1 MLAGRNRL
9 QNIQLFPIFRDIEKR
24 GKVAKT
30 VVVSQFSL
38 RLWKIDY
45 FACNLKKILALVLA
59 FACAFTMFAGAAF
72 TDQAD
77 IKATDAVN
85 MLSALGVIN
94 GYDDGSYKPDATVT
108 RAEMAKMIFVVRNN
122 KIDDSAYKNNSTKL
136 TDVNNHWAAGYIKF
150 CESQGI
156 IAGKGNNQFAPDATV
171 TGVEAAKMLLVVS
184 GYDAQKAGLT
194 GSAWQTNVLK
204 YAGAAGILDDVNS
217 ALESGLPRQ
226 YAAQMIYN
234 TLDVNRV
241 KWSKDSESFDDLL
254 NGGVKETVG
263 HAYMGLT
270 KSTGTL
276 VSISKDALTLA
287 NVDGAESD
295 VISTSVSGGVVSYKY
310 GTDFTKVGTDY
321 SSLLGQK
328 VKVLFK
334 DGKTNS
340 VLGVYPTSDN
350 TVYNTV
356 MNEVEKDGKKIKFDG
371 KSYSIEDNGVKVYV
385 DGDLMVKANKDVDL
399 KKAADFDD
407 AYTNA
412 TTGAALISGR
422 LNRVSADEVIFVDSD
437 DNGKIDTAI
446 VTKVDVAKATYVSSS
461 EIVAGNTTY
470 KFADDNIAS
479 DIAKNDYVVITKNLY
494 DDCNDIV
501 KATKFSGVKV
511 TGTKTE
517 PNRYLIDGEWYTEGA
532 NADMNSVKSGD
543 TVDAYAVNGVVYYAK
558 RTSGENSTLSDVAV
572 VLAVGSDIQGDKVK
586 ILKLDNTGKTEIV
599 DIDNDPGTGYVAK
612 NALQEGA
619 AYEYSVKGGEY
630 RFKNLSTDKDYFGDY
645 TALNNGA
652 VTSETA
658 GMDVANKSGSTT
670 KTIAGVQVDDSAKI
684 ILIDN
689 YDDSNADYKVITGKQ
704 FKSLSIG
711 NASKEAYAKGGI
723 AAFTSKVDG
732 VTRVTYGVVAVN
744 GFASSFVT
752 NDNYGYVTK
761 AAYKIDGGYVVYSIW
776 TGTEEVKVQEKGTTL
791 RKKGAVLGYS
801 SITKEDGLDDGV
813 VGTIEDVDDN
823 FGLVDNGIVYGVN
836 AKQTKVSLNG
846 KDTADITSDTVV
858 LYVDTD
864 DHKGYTEGEIQ
875 EADDFGTGK
884 IPNVMYVLDNPS
896 DFTSDVT
903 LLVVDVKNNLHG
915 DFNFVFG
922 ADAELTDVVNALAK
936 ADVVTVDAAAID
948 EEITV
953 PAGKTL
959 VLTGTVNAD
968 VLGNVKATAK
978 ATLKIASDTE
988 AITSAAVYSD
998 ANTSLSNKIIKAG
1011 AVFNGTKKDDS
1022 AIWVVDDATKMLAD
1036 AD

>member
-1 MLAGRNRL
+1 M
-9 QNIQLFPIFRDIEKR
+9 RDFSEKS
-24 GKVAKT
+24 GKVN
-30 VVVSQFSL
+30 VFFRNCGFNREV
-38 RLWKIDY
+38 DY

-72 TDQAD
+72 ADQAD

-234 TLDVNRV
+234 TLDTNRV

-385 DGDLMVKANKDVDL
+385 DGALMTKDSDGKTVADL

-494 DDCNDIV
+494 DECNDIV

-517 PNRYLIDGEWYTEGA
+517 PTRYLIDGEWYTEGA

-612 NALQEGA
+612 NALEEGA
-619 AYEYSVKGGEY
+619 VYEYSVKGGEY
-630 RFKNLSTDKDYFGDY
+630 RFKNLSTAKDYFGDY

-652 VTSETA
+652 VANVTNSSTSTGMAVA
-658 GMDVANKSGSTT
+658 GASGADKSIDGT
-670 KTIAGVQVDDSAKI
+670 KVDDSAKI
-684 ILIDN
+684 ILITG
-689 YDDSNADYKVITGKQ
+689 YSTSGADYKVITGKQ
-704 FKSLSIG
+704 FKSLSVG
-711 NASKEAYAKGGI
+711 TNDTTNAKEAYNKGGI

-744 GFASSFVT
+744 GFASTFVT

-884 IPNVMYVLDNPS
+884 IPNVMYVLDNPR

-959 VLTGTVNAD
+959 VLTGDVDAD
-968 VLGNVKATAK
+968 VLSNVKATAK

-1011 AVFNGTKKDDS
+1011 AVFNGTKKNDS

>member
-1 MLAGRNRL
+1 M
-9 QNIQLFPIFRDIEKR
+9 K
-24 GKVAKT
+24 
-30 VVVSQFSL
+30 
-38 RLWKIDY
+38 
-45 FACNLKKILALVLA
+45 NLKKILALVLA

-136 TDVNNHWAAGYIKF
+136 TDVNKHWAAGYIKF

-156 IAGKGNNQFAPDATV
+156 IAGKGNNKFDPDATV

-295 VISTSVSGGVVSYKY
+295 VISTSTNNGVVSYKY

-334 DGKTNS
+334 DSKTNS

-385 DGDLMVKANKDVDL
+385 DGDLMTTGSGSNTTADL

-470 KFADDNIAS
+470 KFADENIAS

-494 DDCNDIV
+494 DDCKDIV
-501 KATKFSGVKV
+501 KATKLSGVKV

-543 TVDAYAVNGVVYYAK
+543 TVNAYAVNGVVYYAK

-572 VLAVGSDIQGDKVK
+572 VLAKGSDIQGDKVK

-612 NALQEGA
+612 NALEEGA
-619 AYEYSVKGGEY
+619 VYEYSVKGGEY
-630 RFKNLSTDKDYFGDY
+630 RFKNLSTNKDYFGDY

-652 VTSETA
+652 PT
-658 GMDVANKSGSTT
+658 DVSTT
-670 KTIAGVQVDDSAKI
+670 SANGMTVTGASGADKSIDGTKVDDSAKI
-684 ILIDN
+684 ILITG
-689 YDDSNADYKVITGKQ
+689 YSTSGADYKVITGKQ
-704 FKSLSIG
+704 FKSLGIAGSS
-711 NASKEAYAKGGI
+711 NEAYAKGGI

-884 IPNVMYVLDNPS
+884 IPNVMYVLDNPR

-903 LLVVDVKNNLHG
+903 LLIVDVKNNLHG

-948 EEITV
+948 AEITV

-959 VLTGTVNAD
+959 VLTGTVDAD

-978 ATLKIASDTE
+978 ATLVVKNE
-988 AITSAAVYSD
+988 ATGITSSNVYS
-998 ANTSLSNKIIKAG
+998 AAGNSSTQGTALASAKIEAGSTFTGATVYTNASGATATAWLLNAKA
-1011 AVFNGTKKDDS
+1011 
-1022 AIWVVDDATKMLAD
+1022 
-1036 AD
+1036 

>member
-1 MLAGRNRL
+1 M
-9 QNIQLFPIFRDIEKR
+9 RDFC
-24 GKVAKT
+24 A
-30 VVVSQFSL
+30 
-38 RLWKIDY
+38 
-45 FACNLKKILALVLA
+45 NLKKVLALVLA

-85 MLSALGVIN
+85 MLSSLGVIT
-94 GYDDGSYKPDATVT
+94 GYTDGSYQPNKVVT

-122 KIDDSAYKNNSTKL
+122 KINDSAYQSNYSKL
-136 TDVNNHWAAGYIKF
+136 TDISSHWAKGYVKF

-156 IAGKGNNQFAPDATV
+156 IAGKGNNKFDPDSPV
-171 TGVEAAKMLLVVS
+171 TGVEAAKMLLVVA
-184 GYDAQKAGLT
+184 GYNTDKAGLT
-194 GSAWQTNVLK
+194 GSAWRTNTLK
-204 YAGAAGILDDVNS
+204 YAGAAGILDDVNA
-217 ALESGLPRQ
+217 ALEQGLPRQ

-234 TLDVNRV
+234 TLDTNRV
-241 KWSKDSESFDDLL
+241 KWSKDSESFDDVL

-270 KSTGTL
+270 KTTGTL
-276 VSISKDALTLA
+276 VSISKDALTVD
-287 NVDGAESD
+287 NVIAADSD
-295 VISTSVSGGVVSYKY
+295 AVDYAGNYETA
-310 GTDFTKVGTDY
+310 FTKVSEDY
-321 SSLLGQK
+321 SSLLGQR

-350 TVYNTV
+350 TVYNTI
-356 MNEVEKDGKKIKFDG
+356 MNGVEQDGKKIKFDG
-371 KSYSIEDNGVKVYV
+371 KSYSIEDKGVKVYV
-385 DGDLMVKANKDVDL
+385 DGALQLKADKKTVDL
-399 KKAADFDD
+399 KDAADFDD
-407 AYTNA
+407 AYTDA
-412 TTGAALISGR
+412 THGAALISGR

-446 VTKVDVAKATYVSSS
+446 VTTVNTAKATYVSSS

-470 KFADDNIAS
+470 KFEDENIAD
-479 DIAKNDYVVITKNLY
+479 DIAKNDYVVITENLY
-494 DDCNDIV
+494 DDCKDIV
-501 KATKFSGVKV
+501 KATKLSGVKV
-511 TGTKTE
+511 TGTKTS

-586 ILKLDNTGKTEIV
+586 LLKLDNTGKTEIV
-599 DIDNDPGTGYVAK
+599 DIDNDPGTGYVQKA
-612 NALQEGA
+612 ALKQGA

-630 RFKNLSTDKDYFGDY
+630 RFKELDTTKDYFGDY
-645 TALNNGA
+645 TALMASRAGVTATAGTA
-652 VTSETA
+652 VTAPASETA
-658 GMDVANKSGSTT
+658 GLTVANKSGSTT
-670 KTIAGVQVDDSAKI
+670 KVIGGTEVDDSAKI

-689 YDDSNADYKVITGKQ
+689 YGTSSADYKVITGKQ
-704 FKSLSIG
+704 FKSLSIT
-711 NASKEAYAKGGI
+711 NAVATDTKALDKGGI

-761 AAYKIDGGYVVYSIW
+761 DAYKVDGGYVVYSIW
-776 TGTEEVKVQEKGTTL
+776 NGSEEVKVQEKGTTL

-801 SITKEDGLDDGV
+801 SITKEDGLSDGV

-823 FGLVDNGIVYGVN
+823 FGLVDNGVVYGVN
-836 AKQTKVSLNG
+836 SKQSKVSLNG
-846 KDTADITSDTVV
+846 KDTADITSDTIV

-884 IPNVMYVLDNPS
+884 IPNVMYVLDTPS

-915 DFNFVFG
+915 AFNFVFG
-922 ADAELTDVVNALAK
+922 ADATETDLVNALAK
-936 ADVVTVDAAAID
+936 ADKITVDAAAVRNAAND
-948 EEITV
+948 ITV
-953 PAGKTL
+953 AAGKT
-959 VLTGTVNAD
+959 VVVTGTD
-968 VLGNVKATAK
+968 LSNVFAK
-978 ATLKIASDTE
+978 LKGAKGATLIAKDGGD
-988 AITSAAVYSD
+988 ANKGYSAAY
-998 ANTSLSNKIIKAG
+998 KA
-1011 AVFNGTKKDDS
+1011 NGTTAYGND
-1022 AIWVVDDATKMLAD
+1022 AIPAGTTFVHNGTNWVATK
-1036 AD
+1036 

>member
-1 MLAGRNRL
+1 M
-9 QNIQLFPIFRDIEKR
+9 RDFC
-24 GKVAKT
+24 A
-30 VVVSQFSL
+30 
-38 RLWKIDY
+38 
-45 FACNLKKILALVLA
+45 NLKKVLALVLA

-85 MLSALGVIN
+85 MLSSLGVIT
-94 GYDDGSYKPDATVT
+94 GYTDGSYQPNKVVT

-122 KIDDSAYKNNSTKL
+122 KIDDSAYQSNYSKL
-136 TDVNNHWAAGYIKF
+136 TDISNHWAKGYIKF

-156 IAGKGNNQFAPDATV
+156 IAGKGNNKFDPDSPV

-184 GYDAQKAGLT
+184 GYDSAKAGLT
-194 GSAWQTNVLK
+194 GSAWRTNVLK
-204 YAGAAGILDDVNS
+204 YAGAAGILDDVNA
-217 ALESGLPRQ
+217 ALEQGLPRQ

-234 TLDVNRV
+234 TLDTNRV
-241 KWSKDSESFDDLL
+241 KWSKDSESFDDVL

-270 KSTGTL
+270 KTTGTL
-276 VSISKDALTLA
+276 VSISKDALTLDSVIA
-287 NVDGAESD
+287 ADSDAVDYAGNYE
-295 VISTSVSGGVVSYKY
+295 TQ
-310 GTDFTKVGTDY
+310 FTKVSEDY
-321 SSLLGQK
+321 SDLLGQR

-350 TVYNTV
+350 TVYNTLL
-356 MNEVEKDGKKIKFDG
+356 NGVEKDGKKIKFDG
-371 KSYSIEDNGVKVYV
+371 KSYSVETTGIKVYV
-385 DGDLMVKANKDVDL
+385 DGALQLKADKKTVDL
-399 KKAADFDD
+399 KSVADFDND
-407 AYTNA
+407 FKAGTS
-412 TTGAALISGR
+412 LISGR
-422 LNRVSADEVIFVDSD
+422 VNRTSADEVIFVDSD

-446 VTKVDVAKATYVSSS
+446 VTTVNTAKATYVSSS

-470 KFADDNIAS
+470 KFEDENIAD
-479 DIAKNDYVVITKNLY
+479 DIAKNDYVVITENLY
-494 DDCNDIV
+494 DDCKDIV
-501 KATKFSGVKV
+501 KATKLSGVKV
-511 TGTKTE
+511 TGTKTS

-586 ILKLDNTGKTEIV
+586 LLKLDNTGKTEIV
-599 DIDNDPGTGYVAK
+599 DIDNDPGTGYVQKA
-612 NALQEGA
+612 ALKQGA

-630 RFKNLSTDKDYFGDY
+630 RFKELDTTKDYFGDY
-645 TALNNGA
+645 TALMASRAGVTATAGTA
-652 VTSETA
+652 VTAPASETA
-658 GMDVANKSGSTT
+658 GLTVANKSGSTT
-670 KTIAGVQVDDSAKI
+670 KVIGGTEVDDSAKI

-689 YDDSNADYKVITGKQ
+689 YGTSSADYKVITGKQ
-704 FKSLSIG
+704 FKSLSIT
-711 NASKEAYAKGGI
+711 NAVATDTKALDKGGI

-761 AAYKIDGGYVVYSIW
+761 DAYKVDGGYVVYSIW
-776 TGTEEVKVQEKGTTL
+776 NGSEEVKVQEKGTTL

-801 SITKEDGLDDGV
+801 SITKEDGLSDGV

-823 FGLVDNGIVYGVN
+823 FGLVDNGVVYGVN
-836 AKQTKVSLNG
+836 SKQSKVSLNG
-846 KDTADITSDTVV
+846 KDTADITSDTIV

-884 IPNVMYVLDNPS
+884 IPNVMYVLDTPS

-915 DFNFVFG
+915 AFNFVFG
-922 ADAELTDVVNALAK
+922 ADATETDLVNALAK
-936 ADVVTVDAAAID
+936 ADKITVDAAAVRNAAND
-948 EEITV
+948 ITV
-953 PAGKTL
+953 AAGKT
-959 VLTGTVNAD
+959 VVVTGTD
-968 VLGNVKATAK
+968 LSNVFAK
-978 ATLKIASDTE
+978 LKGAKGATLIAKDGGD
-988 AITSAAVYSD
+988 ANKGYSAAY
-998 ANTSLSNKIIKAG
+998 KA
-1011 AVFNGTKKDDS
+1011 NGTTAYGND
-1022 AIWVVDDATKMLAD
+1022 AIPAGTTFVHNGTNWVATK
-1036 AD
+1036 

>member
-1 MLAGRNRL
+1 M
-9 QNIQLFPIFRDIEKR
+9 RDFC
-24 GKVAKT
+24 A
-30 VVVSQFSL
+30 
-38 RLWKIDY
+38 
-45 FACNLKKILALVLA
+45 NLKKVLALVLA

-85 MLSALGVIN
+85 MLSSLGVIT
-94 GYDDGSYKPDATVT
+94 GYTDGSYQPNKVVT

-122 KIDDSAYKNNSTKL
+122 KIDDSAYQSNYSKL
-136 TDVNNHWAAGYIKF
+136 TDISNHWAKGYIKF

-156 IAGKGNNQFAPDATV
+156 IAGKGNNKFDPDSPV

-184 GYDAQKAGLT
+184 GYDSAKAGLT
-194 GSAWQTNVLK
+194 GSAWRTNVLK

-217 ALESGLPRQ
+217 ALEQGLPRQ

-241 KWSKDSESFDDLL
+241 KWSKDSESFDDVL

-270 KSTGTL
+270 KTTGTL
-276 VSISKDALTLA
+276 VSISKDALTVD
-287 NVDGAESD
+287 NVIAADSD
-295 VISTSVSGGVVSYKY
+295 AVDRAGNYETA
-310 GTDFTKVGTDY
+310 FTKVSEDY
-321 SSLLGQK
+321 SSLLGQR

-350 TVYNTV
+350 TVYNTI
-356 MNEVEKDGKKIKFDG
+356 MNGVEQDGKKIKFDG
-371 KSYSIEDNGVKVYV
+371 KSYSIEDKGVKVYV
-385 DGDLMVKANKDVDL
+385 DGALQLKADKKTVDL
-399 KKAADFDD
+399 KSAADFDD

-422 LNRVSADEVIFVDSD
+422 LNRTSADEVIFVDSD

-446 VTKVDVAKATYVSSS
+446 VTTVNVAKATYVSSS

-470 KFADDNIAS
+470 KFEDENIA
-479 DIAKNDYVVITKNLY
+479 DGIAKNDYVVITENLY
-494 DDCNDIV
+494 DECKDIV
-501 KATKFSGVKV
+501 KATKLSGVKV
-511 TGTKTE
+511 TGTKTS

-572 VLAVGSDIQGDKVK
+572 VLAKGSDIQGDKVK
-586 ILKLDNTGKTEIV
+586 LLKLDNTGKTEIV
-599 DIDNDPGTGYVAK
+599 DIDNDPGTGYVQKADLK
-612 NALQEGA
+612 EGA
-619 AYEYSVKGGEY
+619 VYEYSVKGGEY
-630 RFKNLSTDKDYFGDY
+630 RFKNLSTAKDYFGDY
-645 TALNNGA
+645 TALNNGVVVNVSNGLA
-652 VTSETA
+652 VA
-658 GMDVANKSGSTT
+658 GNASAT
-670 KTIAGVQVDDSAKI
+670 KTIGGTQVDDSAKI
-684 ILIDN
+684 VLITD
-689 YDDSNADYKVITGKQ
+689 YSTSGADYKVITGKQ
-704 FKSLSIG
+704 FKSLKTDG
-711 NASKEAYAKGGI
+711 TSKNAYAKGGI

-744 GFASSFVT
+744 GFANSFVT

-761 AAYKIDGGYVVYSIW
+761 DAYKVDDGYVVYSIW
-776 TGTEEVKVQEKGTTL
+776 NGSEEVKVQEKGTTL

-801 SITKEDGLDDGV
+801 SITKEDGLSDGV

-823 FGLVDNGIVYGVN
+823 FGLVDNGVVYGVN
-836 AKQTKVSLNG
+836 SKQSKVSLNG
-846 KDTADITSDTVV
+846 KDTADITSDTIV

-884 IPNVMYVLDNPS
+884 IPNVMYVLDTPS

-915 DFNFVFG
+915 AFNFVFG
-922 ADAELTDVVNALAK
+922 ADATKTDLVNALAK
-936 ADVVTVDAAAID
+936 ADKITVDAAAIR
-948 EEITV
+948 TV
-953 PAGKTL
+953 GSLDVAADKTVVVTGTDLSNVFGNLKGAKGATLIAKDGGVANKNYASAYKADGTTAYGADAIPAGTTF
-959 VLTGTVNAD
+959 VH
-968 VLGNVKATAK
+968 
-978 ATLKIASDTE
+978 
-988 AITSAAVYSD
+988 
-998 ANTSLSNKIIKAG
+998 
-1011 AVFNGTKKDDS
+1011 NGTN
-1022 AIWVVDDATKMLAD
+1022 WVATK
-1036 AD
+1036 

>member
-1 MLAGRNRL
+1 
-9 QNIQLFPIFRDIEKR
+9 
-24 GKVAKT
+24 
-30 VVVSQFSL
+30 
-38 RLWKIDY
+38 
-45 FACNLKKILALVLA
+45 
-59 FACAFTMFAGAAF
+59 MFAGAAF

-85 MLSALGVIN
+85 MLSSLGVIT
-94 GYDDGSYKPDATVT
+94 GYTDGSYQPNKVVT

-122 KIDDSAYKNNSTKL
+122 KIDDSAYQSNYSKL
-136 TDVNNHWAAGYIKF
+136 TDISNHWAKGYIKF

-156 IAGKGNNQFAPDATV
+156 IAGKGNNKFDPDSPV
-171 TGVEAAKMLLVVS
+171 TGVEAAKMLLVVA
-184 GYDAQKAGLT
+184 GYNTDKAGLT
-194 GSAWQTNVLK
+194 GSAWRTNTLK
-204 YAGAAGILDDVNS
+204 YAGAAGILDDVNA
-217 ALESGLPRQ
+217 ALEQGLPRQ

-234 TLDVNRV
+234 TLDTNRV
-241 KWSKDSESFDDLL
+241 KWSKDSESFDDVL

-270 KSTGTL
+270 KTTGTL
-276 VSISKDALTLA
+276 VSISKDALTVD
-287 NVDGAESD
+287 NVIAADSD
-295 VISTSVSGGVVSYKY
+295 AVDYAGNYETA
-310 GTDFTKVGTDY
+310 FTKVSEDY
-321 SSLLGQK
+321 SSLLGQR

-350 TVYNTV
+350 TVYNTI
-356 MNEVEKDGKKIKFDG
+356 MNGVEQDGKKIKFDG
-371 KSYSIEDNGVKVYV
+371 KSYSIEDKGVKVYV
-385 DGDLMVKANKDVDL
+385 DGALQLKADKKTVDL
-399 KKAADFDD
+399 KDAADFDD
-407 AYTNA
+407 AYTDA
-412 TTGAALISGR
+412 THGAALISGR

-446 VTKVDVAKATYVSSS
+446 VTTVNTAKATYVSSS

-470 KFADDNIAS
+470 KFEDENIAD
-479 DIAKNDYVVITKNLY
+479 DIAKNDYVVITENLY
-494 DDCNDIV
+494 DDCKDIV
-501 KATKFSGVKV
+501 KATKLSGVKV
-511 TGTKTE
+511 TGTKTS

-586 ILKLDNTGKTEIV
+586 LLKLDNTGKTEIV
-599 DIDNDPGTGYVAK
+599 DIDNDPGTGYVQKA
-612 NALQEGA
+612 ALKQGA

-630 RFKNLSTDKDYFGDY
+630 RFKELDTTKDYFGDY
-645 TALNNGA
+645 TALMASRAGVTATGGTA
-652 VTSETA
+652 VTAPASETA
-658 GMDVANKSGSTT
+658 GLTVANKSGSTT
-670 KTIAGVQVDDSAKI
+670 KVIGGTEVDDSAKI

-689 YDDSNADYKVITGKQ
+689 YGTSSADYKVITGKQ
-704 FKSLSIG
+704 FKSLSIT
-711 NASKEAYAKGGI
+711 NAVATDTKALDKGGI

-761 AAYKIDGGYVVYSIW
+761 DAYKVDGGYVVYSIW
-776 TGTEEVKVQEKGTTL
+776 NGSEEVKVQEKGTTL

-801 SITKEDGLDDGV
+801 SITKEDGLSDGV

-823 FGLVDNGIVYGVN
+823 FGLVDNGVVYGVN
-836 AKQTKVSLNG
+836 SKQSKVSLNG
-846 KDTADITSDTVV
+846 KDTADITSDTIV

-884 IPNVMYVLDNPS
+884 IPNVMYVLDTPS

-915 DFNFVFG
+915 AFNFVFG
-922 ADAELTDVVNALAK
+922 ADATETDLVNALAK
-936 ADVVTVDAAAID
+936 ADKITVDAAAVRNAAND
-948 EEITV
+948 ITV
-953 PAGKTL
+953 AAGKT
-959 VLTGTVNAD
+959 VVVTGTD
-968 VLGNVKATAK
+968 LSNVFAK
-978 ATLKIASDTE
+978 LKGAKGATLIAKDGGD
-988 AITSAAVYSD
+988 ANKGYSAAY
-998 ANTSLSNKIIKAG
+998 KA
-1011 AVFNGTKKDDS
+1011 NGTTAYGND
-1022 AIWVVDDATKMLAD
+1022 AIPAGTTFVHNGTNWVATK
-1036 AD
+1036 

>member
-1 MLAGRNRL
+1 MDFLKFHPRFSGNR
-9 QNIQLFPIFRDIEKR
+9 DS
-24 GKVAKT
+24 GA
-30 VVVSQFSL
+30 
-38 RLWKIDY
+38 
-45 FACNLKKILALVLA
+45 NLKKVLALVLA

-85 MLSALGVIN
+85 MLSSLGVIT
-94 GYDDGSYKPDATVT
+94 GYTDGSYQPNKVVT

-122 KIDDSAYKNNSTKL
+122 KIDDSAYQSNYSKL
-136 TDVNNHWAAGYIKF
+136 TDISNHWAKGYIKF

-156 IAGKGNNQFAPDATV
+156 IAGKGNNKFDPDSPV
-171 TGVEAAKMLLVVS
+171 TGVEAAKMLLVVA
-184 GYDAQKAGLT
+184 GYDTDKAGLT
-194 GSAWQTNVLK
+194 GAAWRTNTLK
-204 YAGAAGILDDVNS
+204 YAGAAGILDDVNA
-217 ALESGLPRQ
+217 ALEQGLPRQ

-234 TLDVNRV
+234 TLDTNRV
-241 KWSKDSESFDDLL
+241 KWSKDSESFDDVL

-270 KSTGTL
+270 KTTGTL
-276 VSISKDALTLA
+276 VSISKDALTLDSVIA
-287 NVDGAESD
+287 ADSDAVDYAGNYE
-295 VISTSVSGGVVSYKY
+295 TQ
-310 GTDFTKVGTDY
+310 FTKVSEDY
-321 SSLLGQK
+321 SDLLGQR

-350 TVYNTV
+350 TVYNTLL
-356 MNEVEKDGKKIKFDG
+356 NGVEKDGKKIKFDG
-371 KSYSIEDNGVKVYV
+371 KSYSVETTGIKVYV
-385 DGDLMVKANKDVDL
+385 DGALQLKADKKTVDL
-399 KKAADFDD
+399 KSVADFDND
-407 AYTNA
+407 FKAGTS
-412 TTGAALISGR
+412 LISGR
-422 LNRVSADEVIFVDSD
+422 VNRTSADEVIFVDSD

-446 VTKVDVAKATYVSSS
+446 VTTVNTAKATYVSSS

-470 KFADDNIAS
+470 KFEDENIAD
-479 DIAKNDYVVITKNLY
+479 DIAKNDYVVITENLY
-494 DDCNDIV
+494 DDCKDIV
-501 KATKFSGVKV
+501 KATKLSGVKV
-511 TGTKTE
+511 TGTKTS

-586 ILKLDNTGKTEIV
+586 LLKLDNTGKTEIV
-599 DIDNDPGTGYVAK
+599 DIDNDPGTGYVQKA
-612 NALQEGA
+612 ALKQGA

-630 RFKNLSTDKDYFGDY
+630 RFKELDTTKDYFGDY
-645 TALNNGA
+645 TALMASRAGVTATAGTA
-652 VTSETA
+652 VTAPASETA
-658 GMDVANKSGSTT
+658 GLTVANKSGSTT
-670 KTIAGVQVDDSAKI
+670 KVIGGTEVDDSAKI

-689 YDDSNADYKVITGKQ
+689 YGTSSADYKVITGKQ
-704 FKSLSIG
+704 FKSLSIT
-711 NASKEAYAKGGI
+711 NAVATDTKALDKGGI

-761 AAYKIDGGYVVYSIW
+761 DAYKVDGGYVVYSIW
-776 TGTEEVKVQEKGTTL
+776 NGSEEVKVQEKGTTL

-801 SITKEDGLDDGV
+801 SITKEDGLSDGV

-823 FGLVDNGIVYGVN
+823 FGLVDNGVVYGVN
-836 AKQTKVSLNG
+836 SKQSKVSLNG
-846 KDTADITSDTVV
+846 KDTADITSDTIV

-884 IPNVMYVLDNPS
+884 IPNVMYVLDTPS

-915 DFNFVFG
+915 AFNFVFG
-922 ADAELTDVVNALAK
+922 ADATETDLVNALAK
-936 ADVVTVDAAAID
+936 ADKITVDAAAVRNAAND
-948 EEITV
+948 ITV
-953 PAGKTL
+953 AAGKT
-959 VLTGTVNAD
+959 VVVTGTD
-968 VLGNVKATAK
+968 LSNVFAK
-978 ATLKIASDTE
+978 LKGAKGATLIAKDGGD
-988 AITSAAVYSD
+988 ANKGYSAAY
-998 ANTSLSNKIIKAG
+998 KA
-1011 AVFNGTKKDDS
+1011 NGTTAYGND
-1022 AIWVVDDATKMLAD
+1022 AIPAGTTFVHNGTNWVATK
-1036 AD
+1036 

>member
-1 MLAGRNRL
+1 
-9 QNIQLFPIFRDIEKR
+9 
-24 GKVAKT
+24 
-30 VVVSQFSL
+30 
-38 RLWKIDY
+38 
-45 FACNLKKILALVLA
+45 
-59 FACAFTMFAGAAF
+59 MFAGAAF

-136 TDVNNHWAAGYIKF
+136 TDVNKHWAAGYIKF

-156 IAGKGNNQFAPDATV
+156 IAGKGNNKFDPDATV

-204 YAGAAGILDDVNS
+204 YAGAAGILDGVNS

-295 VISTSVSGGVVSYKY
+295 VISTSTNNGVVSYKY

-334 DGKTNS
+334 DSKTNS

-385 DGDLMVKANKDVDL
+385 DGDLMTTGSGSNTTADL

-470 KFADDNIAS
+470 KFADENIAS

-494 DDCNDIV
+494 DDCKDIV
-501 KATKFSGVKV
+501 KATKLSGVKV

-543 TVDAYAVNGVVYYAK
+543 TVNAYAVNGVVYYAK

-612 NALQEGA
+612 SALEEGA
-619 AYEYSVKGGEY
+619 VYEYSVKGGEY
-630 RFKNLSTDKDYFGDY
+630 RFKNLSTNKDYFGDY

-652 VTSETA
+652 PT
-658 GMDVANKSGSTT
+658 DVSTT
-670 KTIAGVQVDDSAKI
+670 SANGMAVTGASGADKSIDGTKVDDSAKI
-684 ILIDN
+684 ILITG
-689 YDDSNADYKVITGKQ
+689 YSTSGADYKVITGKQ
-704 FKSLSIG
+704 FKSLGIAGSS
-711 NASKEAYAKGGI
+711 NEAYAKGGI

-884 IPNVMYVLDNPS
+884 IPNVMYVLDNPR

-903 LLVVDVKNNLHG
+903 LLIVDVKNNLHG

-948 EEITV
+948 AEITV

-959 VLTGTVNAD
+959 VLTGTVDAD

-978 ATLKIASDTE
+978 ATLVVKNE
-988 AITSAAVYSD
+988 ATGITSSNVYS
-998 ANTSLSNKIIKAG
+998 AAGNSSTQGTALTSAKIEAGSTFTGATVYTNASGATATAWLLNAKA
-1011 AVFNGTKKDDS
+1011 
-1022 AIWVVDDATKMLAD
+1022 
-1036 AD
+1036 

>member
-1 MLAGRNRL
+1 
-9 QNIQLFPIFRDIEKR
+9 
-24 GKVAKT
+24 
-30 VVVSQFSL
+30 
-38 RLWKIDY
+38 
-45 FACNLKKILALVLA
+45 
-59 FACAFTMFAGAAF
+59 MFAGAAF

-85 MLSALGVIN
+85 MLSSLGVIT
-94 GYDDGSYKPDATVT
+94 GYTDGSYQPNKVVT

-122 KIDDSAYKNNSTKL
+122 KIDDSAYQSNYSKL
-136 TDVNNHWAAGYIKF
+136 TDISNHWAKGYIKF

-156 IAGKGNNQFAPDATV
+156 IAGKGNNKFDPDSPV

-184 GYDAQKAGLT
+184 GYDSDKAGLT
-194 GSAWQTNVLK
+194 GSAWRTNVLK

-217 ALESGLPRQ
+217 ALEQGLPRQ

-241 KWSKDSESFDDLL
+241 KWSKDSESFDDVL

-270 KSTGTL
+270 KTTGTL
-276 VSISKDALTLA
+276 VSISKDALTVD
-287 NVDGAESD
+287 NVIAADSD
-295 VISTSVSGGVVSYKY
+295 AIDAAGNYEKS
-310 GTDFTKVGTDY
+310 FTKVGTDY
-321 SSLLGQK
+321 SSLLGQR

-334 DGKTNS
+334 DGKTNN

-350 TVYNTV
+350 TVYTTV
-356 MNEVEKDGKKIKFDG
+356 MNEVEQDGKKIKFDG

-385 DGDLMVKANKDVDL
+385 DGSLVTTKVSGKDVADL
-399 KKAADFDD
+399 KKAAAFDD
-407 AYTNA
+407 EYKVDAHGNVTSA
-412 TTGAALISGR
+412 AALISGR
-422 LNRVSADEVIFVDSD
+422 YNRTSADEVIFVDSD

-446 VTKVDVAKATYVSSS
+446 VTQVNVAKATYVSSS

-470 KFADDNIAS
+470 KFEDDNIAS
-479 DIAKNDYVVITKNLY
+479 DIAKNDYVVITKDLY
-494 DDCNDIV
+494 GDCNAIV
-501 KATKFSGVKV
+501 KATKLSGVKV
-511 TGTKTE
+511 TGTKTA

-586 ILKLDNTGKTEIV
+586 LLKLDNTGKTEIV
-599 DIDNDPGTGYVAK
+599 DIDNDPGTGYVQKADLK
-612 NALQEGA
+612 EGA
-619 AYEYSVKGGEY
+619 VYEYSVKGGEY
-630 RFKNLSTDKDYFGDY
+630 RFKNLSTAKDYFGDY
-645 TALNNGA
+645 TALNNG
-652 VTSETA
+652 V
-658 GMDVANKSGSTT
+658 VANVSNGLAVAGNASAT
-670 KTIAGVQVDDSAKI
+670 KTIGGTQVDDSAKI
-684 ILIDN
+684 VLITD
-689 YDDSNADYKVITGKQ
+689 YSTSGADYKVITGKQ
-704 FKSLSIG
+704 FKSLKTDG
-711 NASKEAYAKGGI
+711 TSKNAYAKGGI

-744 GFASSFVT
+744 GFANSFVT

-761 AAYKIDGGYVVYSIW
+761 DAYKVDDGYVVYSIW
-776 TGTEEVKVQEKGTTL
+776 NGSEEVKVQEKGTTL

-801 SITKEDGLDDGV
+801 SITKEDGLSDGV

-823 FGLVDNGIVYGVN
+823 FGLVDNGVVYGVN
-836 AKQTKVSLNG
+836 SKQSKVSLNG
-846 KDTADITSDTVV
+846 KDTADITSDTIV

-884 IPNVMYVLDNPS
+884 IPNVMYVLDTPS

-915 DFNFVFG
+915 SFNFVFG
-922 ADAELTDVVNALAK
+922 ADATKTDLVNALAK
-936 ADVVTVDAAAID
+936 ADKITVDADAIRNAGSINVAAD
-948 EEITV
+948 KTV
-953 PAGKTL
+953 
-959 VLTGTVNAD
+959 VVTGTDLSNVF
-968 VLGNVKATAK
+968 GNLKGAQG
-978 ATLKIASDTE
+978 ATL
-988 AITSAAVYSD
+988 
-998 ANTSLSNKIIKAG
+998 IIKEDSKAASYPAAYKHGDQSTYTNESITAG
-1011 AVFNGTKKDDS
+1011 TVFEAAANGH
-1022 AIWVVDDATKMLAD
+1022 WVATK
-1036 AD
+1036 

>member
-1 MLAGRNRL
+1 
-9 QNIQLFPIFRDIEKR
+9 
-24 GKVAKT
+24 
-30 VVVSQFSL
+30 
-38 RLWKIDY
+38 
-45 FACNLKKILALVLA
+45 
-59 FACAFTMFAGAAF
+59 MFAGAAF

-136 TDVNNHWAAGYIKF
+136 TDVNKHWAAGYIKF

-156 IAGKGNNQFAPDATV
+156 IAGKGNNKFDPDATV

-295 VISTSVSGGVVSYKY
+295 VISTSTNNGVVSYKY

-334 DGKTNS
+334 DSKTNS

-385 DGDLMVKANKDVDL
+385 DGDLMTTGSGSNTTADL

-470 KFADDNIAS
+470 KFADENIAS

-494 DDCNDIV
+494 DDCKDIV
-501 KATKFSGVKV
+501 KATKLSGVKV

-543 TVDAYAVNGVVYYAK
+543 TVNAYAVNGVVYYAK

-612 NALQEGA
+612 SALEEGA
-619 AYEYSVKGGEY
+619 VYEYSVKGGEY
-630 RFKNLSTDKDYFGDY
+630 RFKNLSTNKDYFGDY

-652 VTSETA
+652 PT
-658 GMDVANKSGSTT
+658 DVSTT
-670 KTIAGVQVDDSAKI
+670 SANGMAVTGASGADKSIDGTKVDDSAKI
-684 ILIDN
+684 ILITG
-689 YDDSNADYKVITGKQ
+689 YSTSGADYKVITGKQ
-704 FKSLSIG
+704 FKSLGIAGSS
-711 NASKEAYAKGGI
+711 NEAYAKGGI

-884 IPNVMYVLDNPS
+884 IPNVMYVLDNPR

-903 LLVVDVKNNLHG
+903 LLIVDVKNNLHG

-948 EEITV
+948 AEITV

-959 VLTGTVNAD
+959 VLTGTVDAD

-978 ATLKIASDTE
+978 ATLVVKNE
-988 AITSAAVYSD
+988 ATGITSSNVYS
-998 ANTSLSNKIIKAG
+998 AAGNSSTQGTALTSAKIEAGSTFTGATVYTNASGATATAWLLNAKA
-1011 AVFNGTKKDDS
+1011 
-1022 AIWVVDDATKMLAD
+1022 
-1036 AD
+1036 